1 MKWTTALPD
10 WEARIVKRQSLIPC
24 QPLYPDEAKAALE
37 VFKALRV
44 VDVPGQPTFG
54 EICDQW
60 VFDFVEAIFGAYN
73 AETGKRLIREFFLLI
88 AKKNAKS
95 TIAAGIMLTALIRN
109 WRHSAE
115 LIILAPTIE
124 AAQNSS
130 RPAADMV
137 RADPELS
144 AAANGFLHIQD
155 HLRQITH
162 LKTKATLKVLA
173 ADSATV
179 VGKKASFVL
188 IDELW
193 EFGNRADAD
202 AMLREAT
209 GGLVSRPEGFVISI
223 STMADAPPT
232 GVFKAKLDYARNVR
246 DGIIKDHKF
255 MPVIYEFPPDMVK
268 SKAYLEPENFY
279 ITNPNIDRSV
289 SREALEDELRKEIA
303 ADPQTRNTFLAKHLN
318 IEIGLALRNDRW
330 RAADFWENAGD
341 DRLAALDELLRRSEV
356 VTFGGD
362 GGGLDDLLGAAVIGR
377 EKGTRHWLCWS
388 HAWAHKQVLDIRKD
402 ISPALKDFE
411 QEGTFT
417 ICESAAD
424 LIMGFGDVFAKVL
437 ASGLLPEKDAVGLD
451 PNNVAA
457 LIEELTARG
466 MTDKMLRRLLQGPAL
481 APAWWGIELKLADG
495 TFFHSASRL
504 MAWCVGNAKVEP
516 RGNAVMLT
524 KQVSGRAKIDPVIAM
539 GEAAILM
546 SWNPEP
552 KRSPEY
558 QMMFV

>member
-10 WEARIVKRQSLIPC
+10 WAARIVKRKSLIPC
-24 QPLYPDEAKAALE
+24 KPLFPDEAAAALE
-37 VFKALRV
+37 VFKSLHV

-54 EICDQW
+54 EICDAW
-60 VFDFVEAIFGAYN
+60 IFEFVEAIFGAYD
-73 AETGKRLIREFFLLI
+73 AESGKRLIREFFLLI
-88 AKKNAKS
+88 AKKNSKS

-124 AAQNSS
+124 AAQNSY

-144 AAANGFLHIQD
+144 AILHIQD

-193 EFGNRADAD
+193 EFGSRADAD
-202 AMLREAT
+202 AMFREAT

-223 STMADAPPT
+223 STMADAPPN

-246 DGIIKDHKF
+246 DGIIKDRKF
-255 MPVIYEFPPDMVK
+255 LPVIYEFPPAMIA
-268 SKAYLEPENFY
+268 SKAYLEPKNFY
-279 ITNPNIDRSV
+279 ITNPNINRSV
-289 SREALEDELRKEIA
+289 SREALEDELRKELA

-318 IEIGLALRNDRW
+318 VEIGLSLRNDRW
-330 RAADFWENAGD
+330 RGADFWENAGD
-341 DRLAALDELLRRSEV
+341 DRLADLGELLRRSEV

-377 EKGTRHWLCWS
+377 EKETRHWLCWS
-388 HAWAHKQVLDIRKD
+388 HAWAHEQVLGIRKD
-402 ISPALKDFE
+402 ISPALRDFE
-411 QEGTFT
+411 AEGTLT
-417 ICESAAD
+417 ICKAAHD
-424 LIMGFGDVFAKVL
+424 LIVGFGEVFAQVL

-466 MTDKMLRRLLQGPAL
+466 MTDGMLRRLLQGPAL
-481 APAWWGIELKLADG
+481 SPAWWGIEMKLADA
-495 TFFHSASRL
+495 TFFHAATRM

-516 RGNAVMLT
+516 RGNGVLLT
-524 KQVSGRAKIDPVIAM
+524 KQISGRAKIDPVIAM
-539 GEAAILM
+539 GDAAILM
-546 SWNPEP
+546 SWNPVAKGHSVYET
-552 KRSPEY
+552 RGAL
-558 QMMFV
+558 VL

>member
-1 MKWTTALPD
+1 
-10 WEARIVKRQSLIPC
+10 
-24 QPLYPDEAKAALE
+24 
-37 VFKALRV
+37 
-44 VDVPGQPTFG
+44 
-54 EICDQW
+54 
-60 VFDFVEAIFGAYN
+60 
-73 AETGKRLIREFFLLI
+73 
-88 AKKNAKS
+88 
-95 TIAAGIMLTALIRN
+95 MLTALIRN

-124 AAQNSS
+124 AAQNSA

-137 RADPELS
+137 RADPDLS
-144 AAANGFLHIQD
+144 RILHVQD

-246 DGIIKDHKF
+246 DGVIKDTKF
-255 MPVIYEFPPDMVK
+255 MPVIYEFPENMVK
-268 SKAYLEPENFY
+268 SKAYLEPSNFY

-303 ADPQTRNTFLAKHLN
+303 GDPQTRNTFLAKHLN

-330 RAADFWENAGD
+330 RGADFWENAGD
-341 DRLAALDELLRRSEV
+341 DRLSDIDELLHRSEV
-356 VTFGGD
+356 VTFGVD
-362 GGGLDDLLGAAVIGR
+362 GGGLDDLLGGAVIGR
-377 EKGTRHWLCWS
+377 EKETRHWLCWS

-411 QEGTFT
+411 QEGALT
-417 ICESAAD
+417 ICEAAHD
-424 LIMGFGDVFAKVL
+424 LVAGLGDVFAKVL
-437 ASGLLPEKDAVGLD
+437 ASGLLPEKDAVGVD

-466 MTDKMLRRLLQGPAL
+466 MTDGMLRRLLQGPAL
-481 APAWWGIELKLADG
+481 SPAWWGIEMKLADG
-495 TFFHSASRL
+495 TFFHSATRM
-504 MAWCVGNAKVEP
+504 MAWCVGNAKGEP

-524 KQVSGRAKIDPVIAM
+524 KQISGRAKIDPVIAM
-539 GEAAILM
+539 GQAAILM
-546 SWNPEP
+546 SWNPDALGHSIYET
-552 KRSPEY
+552 RGALIL
-558 QMMFV
+558 